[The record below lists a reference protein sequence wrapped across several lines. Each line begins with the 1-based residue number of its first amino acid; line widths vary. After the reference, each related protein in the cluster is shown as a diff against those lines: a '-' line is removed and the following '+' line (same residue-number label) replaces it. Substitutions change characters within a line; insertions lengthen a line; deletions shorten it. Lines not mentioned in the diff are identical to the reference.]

1 MNEREM
7 QSQVSNVEM
16 ENKKIKQMKEA
27 IEEQEREIL
36 RKEEEKK
43 EGRELTL

>member
-36 RKEEEKK
+36 RKEEE
-43 EGRELTL
+43 